1 MPCDSVFDIAIAYL
15 IPHDIDAWY
24 DNDTLRR
31 VVPSPRVLVI
41 ISSALQLASAEL
53 PATPELDMETGK
65 AENTS
70 NVFYMALSCMDNYG
84 ITSTILYLSV
94 VLFHCV
100 PRSVADKFH
109 TSAENLL
116 IILLLARPEP
126 HPHSLSALKYF
137 SSTFP
142 VDTHDNT
149 LLHAALIASYRADR
163 KWRLGAIPIVAKLVR
178 KWSRVGLLL

>member
-1 MPCDSVFDIAIAYL
+1 
-15 IPHDIDAWY
+15 
-24 DNDTLRR
+24 
-31 VVPSPRVLVI
+31 
-41 ISSALQLASAEL
+41 
-53 PATPELDMETGK
+53 METGK

-178 KWSRVGLLL
+178 KWSRVGLLREAESQRALGLVTVLVEVHRILGPRHYLAKPSPVDNDCENYWRFGMFTLFANIYFSFFL